1 MGATKFIIIGNYD
14 SIARFRCMYRCYSCC
29 CHNSDSPIIKKK
41 SKELTLRI
49 KSITP
54 FQANQESSERT
65 LRRENDSFF
74 QDIESDLE
82 QAFNGRY
89 ITFREGKQFMEYY
102 IESFNEVNDFLKR
115 IETFHV
121 EPSETITKFVSDF
134 ENLQW
139 FIKNHNTRYTKEE
152 LDVHKDFSTIA

>member
-1 MGATKFIIIGNYD
+1 MTLLLTLGSCIAAIAIVAIIAI
-14 SIARFRCMYRCYSCC
+14 RLLL
-29 CHNSDSPIIKKK
+29 KKK

-49 KSITP
+49 ESITP
-54 FQANQESSERT
+54 FQAIHESTEGT
-65 LRRENDSFF
+65 LRRENKIFF

-102 IESFNEVNDFLKR
+102 IESFNVVNDFLKR
-115 IETFHV
+115 IKTFHV
-121 EPSETITKFVSDF
+121 EPSETIAKFISDF

-139 FIKNHNTRYTKEE
+139 VIKNHNTRYIKET
-152 LDVHKDFSTIA
+152 LDVHKDFFDA